1 MAGYGDDTAFQD
13 WLTAN
18 GYSLPD
24 GAPPAAVLRL
34 RGSQYIDATYGA
46 RFSGTPTEGIEQ
58 ARAWPRTGATAYGNP
73 IAPDAVPGAVEKA
86 AYHAA
91 YAEALSPGSLS
102 VIAIGSE
109 RVKREKVEGAVEIE
123 YFDGGSNAV
132 AGATPILSAVEGLLA
147 PLLVS
152 SRPIPAVLVV

>member
-1 MAGYGDDTAFQD
+1 MAGYGTDEDFTS
-13 WLTAN
+13 WLAAN
-18 GYSLPD
+18 GYTLPAN
-24 GAPPAAVLRL
+24 APAPAVLRL

-46 RFSGTPTEGIEQ
+46 RFRGAPTEGIEQ

-102 VIAIGSE
+102 VIVTAAKQ
-109 RVKREKVEGAVEIE
+109 VKRQKVGDIE
-123 YFDGGSNAV
+123 REFFESGSTDAV
-132 AGATPILSAVEGLLA
+132 AAATPILSAVEGLLA
-147 PLLVS
+147 PFLVS
-152 SRPIPAVLVV
+152 ARPLPAILVV